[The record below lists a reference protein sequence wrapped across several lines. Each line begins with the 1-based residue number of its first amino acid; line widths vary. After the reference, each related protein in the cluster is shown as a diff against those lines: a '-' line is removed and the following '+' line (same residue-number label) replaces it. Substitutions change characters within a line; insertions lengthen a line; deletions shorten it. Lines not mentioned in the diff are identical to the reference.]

1 MLDVF
6 TVGGETLC
14 GNAPLIVTLNRAGT
28 AYDNV
33 MFGGANQHKTLRN
46 AEPIETAPHGIKRSE
61 MIPHSTM

>member
-33 MFGGANQHKTLRN
+33 MFGGGQISTRPCEMQSQLKQHRMVS
-46 AEPIETAPHGIKRSE
+46 SE
-61 MIPHSTM
+61 AK